1 MKEGIFITKISF
13 KIDGEPKGKGRPRF
27 GKGSTYTPTE
37 TKDYEHK
44 LVGATRRSA
53 VASGSLRVMQ
63 SV

>member
-37 TKDYEHK
+37 TKDY
-44 LVGATRRSA
+44 LLQLYQGI
-53 VASGSLRVMQ
+53 Q
-63 SV
+63 STVDESTEETAE